1 MNMKKQTNLAK
12 NTLIYAIGNFG
23 SKILAYVMVLVYS
36 YYITPEELGYY
47 DVVLTTISMVQ
58 PLVIFQIND
67 GVFRFLIDS
76 EKDQRTAIVGNTMK
90 FLCMTTL
97 ASEIV
102 FAVFCG
108 FVNVRYAVWVGLL
121 LFTNMFFL
129 LMQDIVRG
137 LGLSKEYAAYGVLN
151 SVVMLVLE
159 TVGLIVLNLGVKAL
173 IISKACAFG
182 VCIVTMFVRHGIL
195 LQALREKLSKAVLGP
210 ILRYSAPLVPNT
222 ICWWVV
228 NASDRY
234 IILFALG
241 AAYNGIYSMATK
253 FPTVLTMITVI
264 FFMAWQE
271 TAIKEYNTSER
282 DNFFSE
288 IFHKYSVLLFSLCL
302 CAIPVTRIVI
312 ELFVS
317 AAYREAWKYTGF
329 LYLGAAFSALC
340 SFLGMGYQISKE
352 TARSLATTIFA
363 AILNFGINIACVHFV
378 GLQAASFSTFAAYL
392 FLFLIRLKHSQR
404 YFTLTIRW
412 GVFGSLFAA
421 VLAMMALSF
430 IIPNLWLCAVVELAA
445 VVITLKLNADIL
457 MPYFEKIKKRLS

>member
-1 MNMKKQTNLAK
+1 MSKESKLAK

-67 GVFRFLIDS
+67 GVFRFLVDS
-76 EKDQRTAIVGNTMK
+76 EKGRQTAVVGNVMK
-90 FLCMTTL
+90 FLCVTTI

-102 FAVFCG
+102 FAAICG
-108 FVNVRYAVWVGLL
+108 FVNVQYAIWVGLL
-121 LFTNMFFL
+121 LFTTMFFT

-137 LGLSKEYAAYGVLN
+137 LGLNKEYAAYGILN

-159 TVGLIVLNLGVKAL
+159 TFGLIVMNLGVKAL
-173 IISKACAFG
+173 IISKACAYG
-182 VCIVTMFVRHGIL
+182 VCIVTMFARHRML
-195 LQALREKLSKAVLGP
+195 LQALRKRLSKAVLEP
-210 ILRYSAPLVPNT
+210 IIRYSAPLVPNT

-228 NASDRY
+228 NSSDRY

-241 AAYNGIYSMATK
+241 TAYNGIYSMSTK
-253 FPTVLTMITVI
+253 FPTILTMITSI
-264 FFMAWQE
+264 FYLAWQE
-271 TAIKEYNTSER
+271 TAIKEYNTPER
-282 DNFFSE
+282 DCFFSE
-288 IFHKYSVLLFSLCL
+288 IFHKYSVLLFTLCL
-302 CAIPVTRIVI
+302 CAIPATRIVI

-317 AAYREAWKYTGF
+317 AAYQEAWKYTGF

-363 AILNFGINIACVHFV
+363 AVLNFTINIGCIHFA

-392 FLFLIRLKHSQR
+392 FLFLIRLKHSKR
-404 YFTLTIRW
+404 YFTLTIQW
-412 GVFGSLFAA
+412 GIFVSLFAA
-421 VLAMMALSF
+421 VLAVMALTF
-430 IIPNLWLCAVVELAA
+430 ILSNLWLCAVMELVA
-445 VVITLKLNADIL
+445 VVVLLKMNASVFL
-457 MPYFEKIKKRLS
+457 PFLHKMLRR